1 LAQIFSRQFTKTLVI
16 LYLIIGLSI
25 SPITI
30 SSSWAEESVIPS
42 WIKNNAGWWA
52 SGMITEDEFLKGIEY
67 LINENIILI
76 DTTIDEKAYIPTDT
90 SDTKRVPDWVK
101 NNAGWWAGDLIG
113 DYDFLNGIKYLI
125 NKGVILVSVDDNRKD
140 SSTIIVPNSAMFFE
154 GTAISNYWEFLKDLP
169 SPALIPLGHN
179 LELPNGNTV
188 TSVFDVYGIR
198 NNFTVVGDNV
208 VWDTVVF
215 GLNPSLMENYNEIAM
230 WDDPQKAA
238 VVLPIFTDSAYDS
251 PGFYNYYSGE
261 CDSCTTTKISDGE
274 LSYNSSINGY
284 QLLTLLGYSP
294 ITDID
299 IDKNP
304 SILKK
309 YDKIIMLHNEYVTR
323 TMFDAITSHP
333 NVVYLYPNALYA
345 EIEVDYDN
353 DTITLIRGH
362 NYPQPEITNGFD
374 WEFDNTRPYEF
385 DHECKTM
392 KMYSIKDPRSGG
404 NVHWMTTCYPDD
416 VFHSSEHITTTLLQT
431 IKDI

>member
-1 LAQIFSRQFTKTLVI
+1 MST
-16 LYLIIGLSI
+16 

-67 LINENIILI
+67 LINKNIILI

-251 PGFYNYYSGE
+251 PGFYDYFSGE

-274 LSYNSSINGY
+274 LGYNSSVNGY

-309 YDKIIMLHNEYVTR
+309 YDKIVMLHNEYVTR

-362 NYPQPEITNGFD
+362 NYPEPEIKNGFD
-374 WEFDNTRPYEF
+374 WEFDNTHPYEY
-385 DHECKTM
+385 DKNCEIM
-392 KMYSIKDPRSGG
+392 KFYKIDNGWVT
-404 NVHWMTTCYPDD
+404 NCYPESPLAAVPV
-416 VFHSSEHITTTLLQT
+416 VFKT
-431 IKDI
+431 IKDL

>member
-1 LAQIFSRQFTKTLVI
+1 MAQIFSRQFTKTLVI
-16 LYLIIGLSI
+16 LYLIIGLSA

-154 GTAISNYWEFLKDLP
+154 GTTISNYWEFLKDLP

-198 NNFTVVGDNV
+198 NDFTLVEDNV
-208 VWDTVVF
+208 IWNIVIY
-215 GLNPSLMENYNEIAM
+215 GLNPNLMENYNEIAM

-238 VVLPIFTDSAYDS
+238 GVLPIFTDSAYDS
-251 PGFYNYYSGE
+251 PGFYDYFSGE
-261 CDSCTTTKISDGE
+261 CDWCTTTKISDGE

-309 YDKIIMLHNEYVTR
+309 YDKIVMLHNEYVTR

-333 NVVYLYPNALYA
+333 NVIYLYPNALYA

-362 NYPQPEITNGFD
+362 NYPEEEITNGFD

-404 NVHWMTTCYPDD
+404 DVHWMTTCYPDD

>member
-1 LAQIFSRQFTKTLVI
+1 M
-16 LYLIIGLSI
+16 SI

-125 NKGVILVSVDDNRKD
+125 NKGIILVSVDDNRKN
-140 SSTIIVPNSAMFFE
+140 SSTIRVPNSAMFFE
-154 GTAISNYWEFLKDLP
+154 GAVISNYWKFLKDLQ
-169 SPALIPLGHN
+169 SPTLIPLSN
-179 LELPNGNTV
+179 SLVLPNGNLV
-188 TSVFDVYGIR
+188 TSVFDIYGIR
-198 NNFTVVGDNV
+198 NDFTIREDQQI
-208 VWDTVVF
+208 VWNTPVF
-215 GLNPSLMENYNEIAM
+215 GLNPSLMEKYNEIAM

-238 VVLPIFTDSAYDS
+238 VVWPIFTDSAYDS
-251 PGFYNYYSGE
+251 PGFYDYFSGE

-274 LSYNSSINGY
+274 LDYNSSVNGY

-309 YDKIIMLHNEYVTR
+309 YDKIVMLHNEYVTR

-362 NYPQPEITNGFD
+362 NYPEQEITNGFD
-374 WEFDNTRPYEF
+374 WEFDNTHPYEYDNNCEQMIF
-385 DHECKTM
+385 YKIAD
-392 KMYSIKDPRSGG
+392 G
-404 NVHWMTTCYPDD
+404 WMTSCYPETPLAAVPV
-416 VFHSSEHITTTLLQT
+416 VFKT
-431 IKDI
+431 IKDL

>member
-76 DTTIDEKAYIPTDT
+76 DTTTDEKAYIPTDT

-101 NNAGWWAGDLIG
+101 NNAGWWAGDVIG
-113 DYDFLNGIKYLI
+113 DSDFLNGIKYLI
-125 NKGVILVSVDDNRKD
+125 NKGIILVSVSDNQKE
-140 SSTIIVPNSAMFFE
+140 SSTIEVPDSATAIEVPDSVMFFE
-154 GTAISNYWEFLKDLP
+154 GVMISNYWKFLKDLP
-169 SPALIPLGHN
+169 SPTLIPLGYN
-179 LELPNGNTV
+179 MKLPNGNIV

-198 NNFTVVGDNV
+198 NDFTVVGNSV
-208 VWDTVVF
+208 VWNTVVF

-251 PGFYNYYSGE
+251 PGFYDYFSGE

-274 LSYNSSINGY
+274 LSYNSSVNGY

-309 YDKIIMLHNEYVTR
+309 YDKIVMLHNEYVTR

-333 NVVYLYPNALYA
+333 SVVYLYPNALYA

-362 NYPQPEITNGFD
+362 NYPEPEIKNGFD
-374 WEFDNTRPYEF
+374 WEFDNTHPYEY
-385 DHECKTM
+385 DKNCEIM
-392 KMYSIKDPRSGG
+392 KFYKIDNGWVT
-404 NVHWMTTCYPDD
+404 NCYPESPLAAVPV
-416 VFHSSEHITTTLLQT
+416 VFKT
-431 IKDI
+431 IKDL

>member
-1 LAQIFSRQFTKTLVI
+1 MST
-16 LYLIIGLSI
+16 

-76 DTTIDEKAYIPTDT
+76 DTTTDEKAYIPTDT

-101 NNAGWWAGDLIG
+101 NNAGWWAGDVIG
-113 DYDFLNGIKYLI
+113 DSDFLNGIKYLI
-125 NKGVILVSVDDNRKD
+125 NKGIILVSANDDQ
-140 SSTIIVPNSAMFFE
+140 TEPYLIYEGAM
-154 GTAISNYWEFLKDLP
+154 ISNYWKFLKDLP
-169 SPALIPLGHN
+169 SPALIPLSN
-179 LELPNGNTV
+179 SLELPNGNTV

-198 NNFTVVGDNV
+198 NDFTLVEDKVIWN
-208 VWDTVVF
+208 TVVF
-215 GLNPSLMENYNEIAM
+215 GLNPSLMENYNEIAI

-251 PGFYNYYSGE
+251 PGFYDYFSGE
-261 CDSCTTTKISDGE
+261 CDWCTTTTISDGV
-274 LSYNSSINGY
+274 LDYNSSVNGY

-362 NYPQPEITNGFD
+362 NYPEQEITNGFD
-374 WEFDNTRPYEF
+374 WEFDNTHPYEYDNNCSQMEF
-385 DHECKTM
+385 YKIDN
-392 KMYSIKDPRSGG
+392 G
-404 NVHWMTTCYPDD
+404 WMTSCYPETPLAAVPV
-416 VFHSSEHITTTLLQT
+416 VFKT
-431 IKDI
+431 IKDL

>member
-1 LAQIFSRQFTKTLVI
+1 MSTL
-16 LYLIIGLSI
+16 
-25 SPITI
+25 PITI

-67 LINENIILI
+67 LINKNIILI
-76 DTTIDEKAYIPTDT
+76 DTTTDEKAYIPTDT
-90 SDTKRVPDWVK
+90 SDTKRVPNWVK
-101 NNAGWWAGDLIG
+101 NNAGWWAGDVIG
-113 DYDFLNGIKYLI
+113 DSDFLNGIKYLI
-125 NKGVILVSVDDNRKD
+125 NKGIILVSVSDNQKE
-140 SSTIIVPNSAMFFE
+140 SSTIEVPDSATAIEVPDSVMFFE
-154 GTAISNYWEFLKDLP
+154 GVMISNYWKFLKDLP
-169 SPALIPLGHN
+169 SPTLIPLSN
-179 LELPNGNTV
+179 SLVLPNGNIV

-198 NNFTVVGDNV
+198 NDFTIREDQQI
-208 VWDTVVF
+208 VWNTPVF
-215 GLNPSLMENYNEIAM
+215 GLNPSLMEKYNEIAM

-251 PGFYNYYSGE
+251 PGFYDYFSGE

-274 LSYNSSINGY
+274 LGYNSSVNGY

-309 YDKIIMLHNEYVTR
+309 YDKIVMLHNEYVTR

-333 NVVYLYPNALYA
+333 SVVYLYPNALYA

-416 VFHSSEHITTTLLQT
+416 VFHSSEHITTTLLKT

>member
-1 LAQIFSRQFTKTLVI
+1 MST
-16 LYLIIGLSI
+16 

-67 LINENIILI
+67 LINKNIILI
-76 DTTIDEKAYIPTDT
+76 DTTTDEKAYIPTDT

-251 PGFYNYYSGE
+251 PGFYDYYSGE

-362 NYPQPEITNGFD
+362 NYPEPEITNGFD
-374 WEFDNTRPYEF
+374 WEFDNTHPYEY
-385 DHECKTM
+385 DKNCEIM
-392 KMYSIKDPRSGG
+392 KFYKIDNGWVT
-404 NVHWMTTCYPDD
+404 NCYPETPLAAVPV
-416 VFHSSEHITTTLLQT
+416 VFKT
-431 IKDI
+431 IKDL

>member
-1 LAQIFSRQFTKTLVI
+1 MST
-16 LYLIIGLSI
+16 
-25 SPITI
+25 SPIII

-67 LINENIILI
+67 LINNNIILI
-76 DTTIDEKAYIPTDT
+76 DTTTDEKAYIPTDT
-90 SDTKRVPDWVK
+90 STTKRVPDWVK
-101 NNAGWWAGDLIG
+101 NNAGWWAEDLIG

-309 YDKIIMLHNEYVTR
+309 YDKIVMLHNEYVTR

-362 NYPQPEITNGFD
+362 NYPEQEITNGFD
-374 WEFDNTRPYEF
+374 WEFDNTHPYEY
-385 DHECKTM
+385 DKNCEMM
-392 KMYSIKDPRSGG
+392 KFYKIDNG
-404 NVHWMTTCYPDD
+404 WMTNCYPESPLAAVPV
-416 VFHSSEHITTTLLQT
+416 VFKT
-431 IKDI
+431 IKDL

>member
-1 LAQIFSRQFTKTLVI
+1 MST
-16 LYLIIGLSI
+16 

-67 LINENIILI
+67 LINKNIILI
-76 DTTIDEKAYIPTDT
+76 DTTTDEKAYIPTDT

-154 GTAISNYWEFLKDLP
+154 GAAISNYWKFLKDLP
-169 SPALIPLGHN
+169 SPTLIPLSN
-179 LELPNGNTV
+179 SLELPNGNIV

-198 NNFTVVGDNV
+198 NGFTLVEDKVIWN
-208 VWDTVVF
+208 TVVF
-215 GLNPSLMENYNEIAM
+215 GLNPNLMENYNEIAM

-251 PGFYNYYSGE
+251 PGFYDYFSGE

-309 YDKIIMLHNEYVTR
+309 YDKIVMLHNEYVTR

-333 NVVYLYPNALYA
+333 NVIYLYPNALYA

-362 NYPQPEITNGFD
+362 NYPEPEIKNGFD
-374 WEFDNTRPYEF
+374 WEFDNTHPYEY
-385 DHECKTM
+385 DKNCEIM
-392 KMYSIKDPRSGG
+392 KFYKIDNGWVT
-404 NVHWMTTCYPDD
+404 NCYPESPLAAVPV
-416 VFHSSEHITTTLLQT
+416 VFKT
-431 IKDI
+431 IKDL